1 MKQPHRLVPAVSGV
15 LIMLLSGLIYAWSV
29 FKLPIAAEFSQVSE
43 QSMAFTFTLAMA
55 FFCVGGLVGGFWRG
69 LSARAE
75 LLISAAFFLAG
86 FLVAAAAQGMAF
98 LYLGFGVLGGLAS
111 GLSYHAVM
119 RTVCRWFPDQQGF
132 LSGIL
137 LMGFGLGSFLIGKVF
152 TALTPETVGAW
163 RVSFRVMGV
172 GLAVLIPLGA
182 VAMAPPRQESSS
194 RPGKTGAGDTPR
206 QMLRQKAFWVFLV
219 WAVLMTMSGLVIVGH
234 GSGMVREI
242 APQAAAGT
250 VATIVGLM
258 SVSNAVGRVFSG
270 KLLDTKGYRVSM
282 AVVCGMFL
290 LASGMIALAISTK
303 RFWLGVA
310 AFVAAGLAYGG
321 VTPTNSNFASARFG
335 PAHYDVNYPL
345 VNLNLLAASYG
356 STLAGMLYDRSQ
368 SYLPSCGLIALC
380 ALVGLALTALLGRTE
395 PKK

>member
-1 MKQPHRLVPAVSGV
+1 
-15 LIMLLSGLIYAWSV
+15 
-29 FKLPIAAEFSQVSE
+29 
-43 QSMAFTFTLAMA
+43 
-55 FFCVGGLVGGFWRG
+55 
-69 LSARAE
+69 
-75 LLISAAFFLAG
+75 
-86 FLVAAAAQGMAF
+86 
-98 LYLGFGVLGGLAS
+98 
-111 GLSYHAVM
+111 
-119 RTVCRWFPDQQGF
+119 
-132 LSGIL
+132 
-137 LMGFGLGSFLIGKVF
+137 
-152 TALTPETVGAW
+152 
-163 RVSFRVMGV
+163 
-172 GLAVLIPLGA
+172 
-182 VAMAPPRQESSS
+182 
-194 RPGKTGAGDTPR
+194 
-206 QMLRQKAFWVFLV
+206 
-219 WAVLMTMSGLVIVGH
+219 MSGLVIVGH

-335 PAHYDVNYPL
+335 PAHYNVNYPL